1 MRQGRQNLNQGWNV
15 RRYSANQ
22 QWSGG
27 KGKSGEREKD
37 ETVVETR
44 VKKVAIRWQAAG
56 TTLHAARR
64 LEFIQVPFALGI
76 SGM

>member
-1 MRQGRQNLNQGWNV
+1 MGWGE
-15 RRYSANQ
+15 RKEWR
-22 QWSGG
+22 
-27 KGKSGEREKD
+27 EREKD

>member
-1 MRQGRQNLNQGWNV
+1 MCGDIVQINSGV
-15 RRYSANQ
+15 
-22 QWSGG
+22 GG
-27 KGKSGEREKD
+27 KERVEREREKD